1 MKRITAA
8 LVFLI
13 AIVSCTSKKDLSE
26 LLKGETEIEVY
37 PQKEL
42 PTVLVEN
49 KLAAQLLIFLHNR
62 IDEESILENLSIG
75 KTEFDRLINS
85 LFAEGLIKRKD
96 DGTFIPACMVA
107 GYEDEIAIDKFITK
121 MSADVISLIAQ
132 QLPSIKKSFG
142 RIDSFSNLSFEE
154 VAFFILYNVML
165 AKWQIKN
172 IEERFIRAEPTQ
184 RITDRYYLLLR
195 QINSDTTGIDKWAVN
210 RSIEMNGYY
219 FCSFGRMSKEN
230 NLFDAGADQLI
241 RDFGMS
247 QSADPLGFKKEL
259 LGDLVR
265 FYNGELSTANPSYT
279 AGLNK
284 YGILRN
290 SQLKLQFISSQDNLR
305 LYEMAGI
312 ISESLVGYLDKQRP
326 VFVKEYLQSKYKE
339 EINFR
344 EWVFWIYNFIAAKA
358 GRNMT
363 DKGIAAVNNDE
374 IFHYLIMK

>member
-8 LVFLI
+8 LVFLLI
-13 AIVSCTSKKDLSE
+13 LVSCTSKKDLSE
-26 LLKGETEIEVY
+26 LLKGETAIEVY

-42 PTVLVEN
+42 PSVFMEN
-49 KLAAQLLIFLHNR
+49 KKTAQLLILLHNR
-62 IDEESILENLSIG
+62 IDEESILENLRIG
-75 KTEFDRLINS
+75 KTEFDQLINS

-96 DGTFIPACMVA
+96 DGNFIPACMVA
-107 GYEDEIAIDKFITK
+107 GNEDEIVIDRFTTG
-121 MSADVISLIAQ
+121 MSEDIASIIIE
-132 QLPSIKKSFG
+132 QLPLIKKSFD

-154 VAFFILYNVML
+154 ASFIILYNVML

-184 RITDRYYLLLR
+184 RITDRYYLFLR
-195 QINSDTTGIDKWAVN
+195 QANSDNTGINKWAVN
-210 RSIEMNGYY
+210 RSIELNGYY
-219 FCSFGRMSKEN
+219 FCSFGMMSQEN

-241 RDFGMS
+241 RDFGMK
-247 QSADPLGFKKEL
+247 QSADPLDFKKEL

-265 FYNGELSTANPSYT
+265 FYNGELSTANPSYS

-290 SQLKLQFISSQDNLR
+290 SQLKLQFISSQDNIR
-305 LYEMAGI
+305 LFEIAGI

-339 EINFR
+339 EVNFR
-344 EWVFWIYNFIAAKA
+344 EWVFWIYNIIAEKT
-358 GRNMT
+358 GRNLIN
-363 DKGIAAVNNDE
+363 KGIAVVKNDE